1 MKDPQ
6 TGATRQPNPVLIFD
20 GGTQLPV
27 QFRDTKLYATEPFS
41 SENVLVRG
49 ALDAEYIR

>member
-27 QFRDTKLYATEPFS
+27 QFRDTMSVYAS
-41 SENVLVRG
+41 GAVLVRG
-49 ALDAEYIR
+49 ALDAAFIR